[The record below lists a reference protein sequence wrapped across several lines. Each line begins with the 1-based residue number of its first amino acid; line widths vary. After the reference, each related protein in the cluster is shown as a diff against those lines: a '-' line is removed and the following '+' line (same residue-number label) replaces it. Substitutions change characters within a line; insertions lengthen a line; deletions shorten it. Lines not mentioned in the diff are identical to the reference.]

1 MREYNVT
8 CERMYVPPLHRRTL
22 IMKFNSNARFP
33 KTDAIL
39 NSAISL
45 PIYPSLS
52 DEEAEYVVDAF
63 NKVVN

>member
-1 MREYNVT
+1 M
-8 CERMYVPPLHRRTL
+8 PPLYRRTL

-39 NSAISL
+39 NSAIYL